1 MRLSIDISG
10 ARELDNMLK
19 QLPVNIAKR
28 AAGNALRAGGRVIRD
43 EARRQ
48 APRESGKL
56 AKAIKVVTGRSTRA
70 DRRRVL
76 VIVTN
81 KDAGVNPHWIEYGTV
96 AQRVAKSG
104 GFLYFVVDGKLIR
117 KRVVAGIKAKPF
129 MRPAADSKV
138 SQAVA
143 VIGSSLGAAIEK
155 EALKLGGGARSG
167 RR

>member
-1 MRLSIDISG
+1 MKLTIDITG
-10 ARELDNMLK
+10 AKQLDEMLK
-19 QLPVNIAKR
+19 QLPTAISRR

-48 APRESGKL
+48 VPRQSGKL
-56 AKAIKVVTGRSTRA
+56 AKAIKVITGRSTRR
-70 DRRRVL
+70 DTRRVL
-76 VIVTN
+76 VIVSQR
-81 KDAGVNPHWIEYGTV
+81 DAGINPSWIEYGTV

-104 GFLYFVVDGKLIR
+104 GFLYFVIDGKLIR
-117 KRVVAGIKAKPF
+117 KRAVAGIQAKPF

-138 SQAVA
+138 SEAVG

-155 EALKLGGGARSG
+155 EALKLGGGARAG